1 MNPVTS
7 EVICVVPVDPFWYVN
22 QVYNEEIKS
31 IEKKY
36 KVQMSAQVNV
46 TFQADQEGGSPPD
59 ALSEFLELIKKSSA
73 ESCGSHIPLKFVD
86 PDQWSDAFR
95 LLQKSE
101 KRLLLTLTPEEVT
114 AFGPTCSQDAFS
126 DVINGMQKATSH
138 LKQSKMKAEAT
149 PSKIDKNRKDLLA
162 ARRSRLG
169 VMASKQKITSSY
181 AANFSGGKEFCSICL
196 LPLTE
201 KKRLKC
207 QHEFCEEC
215 LQDALKL
222 TGSICPLC
230 NHVFD
235 VLIGDQPD
243 GNMSWTKS
251 SHSLPGFSGCGH
263 IIITYSFPSGVQ
275 TERHPNPGK
284 PFNGTS
290 RTAYLPDNKEGNAVL
305 KLLKKAF
312 DQRLIFTVGNSKA
325 IGLKNQVVWSDISH
339 KTSLSGGVQK
349 FGYPD
354 FNYLERVKK
363 ELRAKGIEES

>member
-7 EVICVVPVDPFWYVN
+7 GVICVVPVNPFWYVN

-95 LLQKSE
+95 NVQKTE
-101 KRLLLTLTPEEVT
+101 KRLLLTLTSEEIS

-126 DVINGMQKATSH
+126 DAICAMQKPTS
-138 LKQSKMKAEAT
+138 LLEETAQAT
-149 PSKIDKNRKDLLA
+149 PSDKNWKDLLIG
-162 ARRSRLG
+162 SRTRIDKLC
-169 VMASKQKITSSY
+169 SKYTDTSSD
-181 AANFSGGKEFCSICL
+181 AASSSGGKECCSICL
-196 LPLTE
+196 LRLNK

-215 LQDALKL
+215 LQHALHQ

-235 VLIGDQPD
+235 VLLGDQPD

-251 SHSLPGFSGCGH
+251 SDSLPGFSDCGH
-263 IIITYSFPSGVQ
+263 IVITYNIPSGVQ

-363 ELRAKGIEES
+363 ELKVKGIEES